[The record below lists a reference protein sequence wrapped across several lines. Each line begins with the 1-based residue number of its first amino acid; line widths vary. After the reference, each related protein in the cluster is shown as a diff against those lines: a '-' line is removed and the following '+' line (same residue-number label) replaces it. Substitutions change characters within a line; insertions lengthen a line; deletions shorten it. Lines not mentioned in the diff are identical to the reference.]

1 MKKQAS
7 QVNTYDEDE
16 ESDRGLT
23 KPSKQ
28 QQQQQQQQSS
38 RNPRKWKWKL
48 LWRYQKCA
56 YWKWWGCKYL

>member
-7 QVNTYDEDE
+7 HVNTYDEDE

-38 RNPRKWKWKL
+38 RNPRK
-48 LWRYQKCA
+48 
-56 YWKWWGCKYL
+56 

>member
-38 RNPRKWKWKL
+38 RNPRK
-48 LWRYQKCA
+48 
-56 YWKWWGCKYL
+56 